1 SVKLT
6 ELVANDANNSG
17 PLSNWQ
23 SVTEL
28 IISPSGTKMINGK
41 KVKTDGK
48 AWQGPREIRNLR
60 WVGGTYT
67 SQSANGST
75 LNQEDFQ
82 KNFNNAIKK
91 SLDQEK
97 RNEP

>member
-1 SVKLT
+1 
-6 ELVANDANNSG
+6 
-17 PLSNWQ
+17 
-23 SVTEL
+23 
-28 IISPSGTKMINGK
+28 
-41 KVKTDGK
+41 
-48 AWQGPREIRNLR
+48 
-60 WVGGTYT
+60 GTYT